1 MGVEIFIL
9 DYSLSY
15 SIVDTLS
22 EHCHIRIKKGRLT
35 RNFSLLKKDRIADSR
50 TQSRAI
56 FFPPFFFFRLSITDR
71 FGKMGVD
78 YLPKIRNKIK
88 RQELYRNSKI
98 EKSESTITQRKERA
112 QAEKIDPKLKE
123 AQPLKI
129 CSIQR

>member
-1 MGVEIFIL
+1 LPHPNQKGTVDEKFFVAEKGS
-9 DYSLSY
+9 DRRLSP
-15 SIVDTLS
+15 
-22 EHCHIRIKKGRLT
+22 
-35 RNFSLLKKDRIADSR
+35 
-50 TQSRAI
+50 SRAI